1 MSRGHSSCECGR
13 AGQQQESGAGDD
25 PAPQA
30 AHQKEQARDH
40 RERGEREAHPPEQ
53 LGGYK
58 GSSIPEESPAS
69 TRERSAVKQAN
80 GQY

>member
-1 MSRGHSSCECGR
+1 MSRGHSSCEGGR

-30 AHQKEQARDH
+30 AEQKEQASDH
-40 RERGEREAHPPEQ
+40 RERGEREADPPEQ

-58 GSSIPEESPAS
+58 GSRIPEESPAS
-69 TRERSAVKQAN
+69 ARERRAEKQAYS
-80 GQY
+80 Q